1 VDRLPYSLEEQWVQP
16 KFIELPGWNQ
26 DLTGMNR
33 ADQLPK
39 ALLDYVAFIE
49 KAVGVPVTLVSVG
62 PDREQT
68 ILRA

>member
-1 VDRLPYSLEEQWVQP
+1 MS
-16 KFIELPGWNQ
+16 
-26 DLTGMNR
+26 R
-33 ADQLPK
+33 ADQLPQ
-39 ALLDYVAFIE
+39 ALLDYVAYIE